1 MPNIRDDSV
10 TTKRQVILTIA
21 WVCDVLGWF
30 SPSVLK
36 LQKEKN
42 MWRKIKIKYAQGR
55 TNKELI
61 YLTNR
66 DDNNHDIMLVTE
78 CTHEYDSTVQRLLW

>member
-1 MPNIRDDSV
+1 
-10 TTKRQVILTIA
+10 
-21 WVCDVLGWF
+21 
-30 SPSVLK
+30 
-36 LQKEKN
+36 

-78 CTHEYDSTVQRLLW
+78 RTHEYDSTVQCLLW